1 MKPFAFLITLLFLSN
16 LWMKSA
22 PRIWTD
28 VQGRRVT
35 GDFETIRGDIIVLRV
50 GTQSYAFPLSRLTA
64 ADQLFARSLA
74 SENPSESRDGKKQTT
89 DWPRW
94 RGPHG
99 DGVSRE
105 AGLLAQWPENGPNL
119 LWSTNNLG
127 KGYSSIIVVGDRIFT
142 LGEAGGATSL
152 YALDRATGR
161 KAWESPI
168 RGGGG
173 VNGTPAYDKEFN
185 LVYGLT
191 KNGNLVGVRASDGKL
206 VWQKNFERDFGGK
219 MMSGWGYSE
228 SPLLDGPWLI
238 CSPGAPNAAIVALD
252 KRTGKEIWRTPFP
265 RDMGTKGKDGAGYG
279 SVSIVEISGK
289 KQYVQM
295 TGRGVLAV
303 DARSGRHLWHYNK
316 IANGTANIPSV
327 IVDGDHIF
335 ASTGYGDG
343 GSALLRITTSG
354 VREIK
359 YYSAGELQNHHGGMV
374 LLDGHVYGGHGH
386 NRGEPFCLD
395 MKTGRITW
403 KVNDNDIRK
412 MGSAAVTCADGH
424 LYFRYQN
431 GMMKLVEANSRA
443 YAEKGSFQI
452 PNDRKNSWQHPVVAG
467 GKLYLRAQNI
477 LYCYDIKSKG

>member
-1 MKPFAFLITLLFLSN
+1 
-16 LWMKSA
+16 
-22 PRIWTD
+22 
-28 VQGRRVT
+28 
-35 GDFETIRGDIIVLRV
+35 
-50 GTQSYAFPLSRLTA
+50 
-64 ADQLFARSLA
+64 
-74 SENPSESRDGKKQTT
+74 
-89 DWPRW
+89 
-94 RGPHG
+94 
-99 DGVSRE
+99 
-105 AGLLAQWPENGPNL
+105 
-119 LWSTNNLG
+119 
-127 KGYSSIIVVGDRIFT
+127 
-142 LGEAGGATSL
+142 
-152 YALDRATGR
+152 
-161 KAWESPI
+161 
-168 RGGGG
+168 
-173 VNGTPAYDKEFN
+173 
-185 LVYGLT
+185 
-191 KNGNLVGVRASDGKL
+191 
-206 VWQKNFERDFGGK
+206 

-252 KRTGKEIWRTPFP
+252 KNTGKEIWRTPFP
-265 RDMGTKGKDGAGYG
+265 RDMGKKGKDGAGYG
-279 SVSIVEISGK
+279 SVSIVEFGGK

-343 GSALLRITTSG
+343 GSVLLQITASG
-354 VREIK
+354 IREIK

-386 NRGEPFCLD
+386 NRGEPFCLE
-395 MKTGRITW
+395 MKTGRIAW
-403 KVNDNDIRK
+403 KINDNEIRK

-431 GMMKLVEANSRA
+431 GMMKLVQANSRA

-477 LYCYDIKSKG
+477 LHCYDIKSKG